1 MSVQKATIQNNDM
14 FFSCCDWEALRD
26 ADKTP
31 KEEDTYLNENFS
43 DSEDEILEK
52 IQASNGSNDEASCDL
67 PTKEAKR
74 K

>member
-1 MSVQKATIQNNDM
+1 M

-52 IQASNGSNDEASCDL
+52 I
-67 PTKEAKR
+67 
-74 K
+74 